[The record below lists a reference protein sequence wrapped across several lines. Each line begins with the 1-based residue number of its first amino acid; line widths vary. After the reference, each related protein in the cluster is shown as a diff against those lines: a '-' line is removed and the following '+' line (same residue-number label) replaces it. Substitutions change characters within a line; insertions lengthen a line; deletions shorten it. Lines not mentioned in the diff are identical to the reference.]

1 MQIPDLCLQPMEIK
15 RSRLQC
21 GISQGVGWGLRLRRC
36 VYTCKEMVATPAYLK
51 HSVNHLQYYK
61 KAKTGAELDYK
72 IFIVWPTSFILGPH
86 PRNRNSIDECDA
98 LWYETYMNVTHLGSE
113 QAKHGNSISWRS
125 PPNLSFKQ
133 HTPTCLRASSVPKLC
148 AFEARHPRRFF
159 RYHAGGCSF
168 CPNPFIMSGLLS
180 CGRGHVTMFFQCFP
194 MVLPELFNVIVPPT
208 QHVRLLTLLKIA
220 PRWQVLEGCHCEAF
234 RARPCDEWKAMFRR
248 RPET

>member
-1 MQIPDLCLQPMEIK
+1 MEIK
-15 RSRLQC
+15 RSRLQR

-36 VYTCKEMVATPAYLK
+36 VYTCKELVATPAYLR

-86 PRNRNSIDECDA
+86 PRNRNRIDECDA

-133 HTPTCLRASSVPKLC
+133 PSKLSSKALRIRGKASEAVLSVSRWWLQLLPEPIHHERPSQLRA
-148 AFEARHPRRFF
+148 
-159 RYHAGGCSF
+159 
-168 CPNPFIMSGLLS
+168 
-180 CGRGHVTMFFQCFP
+180 
-194 MVLPELFNVIVPPT
+194 
-208 QHVRLLTLLKIA
+208 
-220 PRWQVLEGCHCEAF
+220 
-234 RARPCDEWKAMFRR
+234 
-248 RPET
+248 